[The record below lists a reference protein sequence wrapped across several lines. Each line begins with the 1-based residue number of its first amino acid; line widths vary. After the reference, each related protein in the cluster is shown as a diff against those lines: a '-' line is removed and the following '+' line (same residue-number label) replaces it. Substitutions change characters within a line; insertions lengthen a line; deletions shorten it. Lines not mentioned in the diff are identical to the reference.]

1 MYLYPQESIM
11 DANTDPHVIRAN
23 QKYLYNIWT
32 LDMGVAIKNLDLF
45 TWIVNFHRN
54 NVYKI
59 AQKSHD
65 LLISFQTIK

>member
-1 MYLYPQESIM
+1 M

-45 TWIVNFHRN
+45 TWIVNFM

-65 LLISFQTIK
+65 LLILFQTIK

>member
-32 LDMGVAIKNLDLF
+32 PDMGVAIKNLDLF
-45 TWIVNFHRN
+45 TWIVNFHRKM
-54 NVYKI
+54 YIK
-59 AQKSHD
+59 
-65 LLISFQTIK
+65 LLRRVMIY